1 MVVSNKKFSVK
12 IPPQITYIYCKSKN
26 ILILTGLN
34 GVIKWCKLQFKLVID
49 TRSNKLFITDQFT
62 KVQFKKVKSHRG
74 LELSVLKQLIK
85 ELSMTNY
92 KRVNLIGVGY
102 RAIVLSNKAIL
113 NLKLGFSHQ
122 IYIKIPSN
130 MTVTCPKPN
139 VIFVLG
145 TSLKEINEMIA
156 LIRTF
161 RVPELYK
168 GKGVLYEYETLKLKE
183 GKSSKT

>member
-1 MVVSNKKFSVK
+1 
-12 IPPQITYIYCKSKN
+12 
-26 ILILTGLN
+26 
-34 GVIKWCKLQFKLVID
+34 
-49 TRSNKLFITDQFT
+49 
-62 KVQFKKVKSHRG
+62 
-74 LELSVLKQLIK
+74 
-85 ELSMTNY
+85 
-92 KRVNLIGVGY
+92 
-102 RAIVLSNKAIL
+102 
-113 NLKLGFSHQ
+113 
-122 IYIKIPSN
+122 